1 VRGILPSTEDVTIE
15 LTNMFGQALQPAV
28 TINSTN
34 NFTQSVDI
42 SGYANGV
49 YFIRIQ
55 AADSYVTV
63 RYIKS

>member
-1 VRGILPSTEDVTIE
+1 
-15 LTNMFGQALQPAV
+15 LQSAV
-28 TINSTN
+28 IINSTN
-34 NFTQSVDI
+34 SFNQSMDI
-42 SGYANGV
+42 SEYANGV